1 MKKLVTILMFFVS
14 FNLYSQNTV
23 PDSLLGWNSNGNFAL
38 QFNNSIFSNWAKG
51 GESTI
56 ATSFL
61 FDYELDYV
69 AKKYIFENTL
79 NLGYALIYSDEFDIR
94 KTDDKIDFISKYGL
108 NLTDKLNATALLNFK
123 TQFAEGFKYPN
134 DSTVIS
140 NFLAPGYLNLSI
152 GIDYKPKKDVS
163 MFFTPLSG
171 RIIFVFDQ
179 DLADAGQYG
188 VKKAVR
194 DSLDHITTEGENI
207 KYEFGANM
215 VTKYKTKLFENTSFN
230 SKLELFMNY
239 TDQIAEN
246 RANIDV
252 NWESTINLKINSWLS
267 VNMFFHLLYDH
278 DILVPL
284 DKNNPDKKGRRLQ
297 YKNTNGLAI
306 SVKF

>member
-1 MKKLVTILMFFVS
+1 MKKLITLLLFFVS
-14 FNLYSQNTV
+14 FNLYSQNPI
-23 PDSLLGWNSNGNFAL
+23 PDSLLGWKSNGNFAL

-69 AKKYIFENTL
+69 AKKSIFENTL

-108 NLTDKLNATALLNFK
+108 NLTNQLNATALLNFK

-152 GIDYKPKKDVS
+152 GIDYKPKKNVS
-163 MFFTPLSG
+163 VFFTPMSG
-171 RIIFVFDQ
+171 RVIFVFDQ

-188 VKKAVR
+188 VKKAIS
-194 DSLDHITTEGENI
+194 DSLGNITTEGENI

-215 VTKYKTKLFENTSFN
+215 VTKYKTKLFENTSFS

-252 NWESTINLKINSWLS
+252 NWESTINMKINSWLS

-284 DKNNPDKKGRRLQ
+284 DKNKPEKKGRRLQ

-306 SVKF
+306 SVNF